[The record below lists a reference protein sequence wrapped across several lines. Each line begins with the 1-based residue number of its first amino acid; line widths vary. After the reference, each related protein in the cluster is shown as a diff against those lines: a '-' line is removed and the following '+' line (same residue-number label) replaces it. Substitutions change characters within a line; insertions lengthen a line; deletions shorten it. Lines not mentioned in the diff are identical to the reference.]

1 MEDGSE
7 TGRQQGKG
15 AHAHKQCPD
24 LRLAPRDGQRPD
36 LRLVPQG
43 EQCPDLRLPL
53 TEPAG
58 PARVTCPEGA
68 AAQLEGPAE
77 EAATVSVRRLPD
89 GDVGLWGGGGG
100 GGVVWQPG
108 PVWVTW
114 GRGKLLTDEGS
125 ASFLSISSRTSA
137 HWDCLL

>member
-24 LRLAPRDGQRPD
+24 LRLAPPDGQCPNLRLAPPDGQRPD
-36 LRLVPQG
+36 LRLAP
-43 EQCPDLRLPL
+43 PDGQRPYLRLAL

-89 GDVGLWGGGGG
+89 GDVGLWWG
-100 GGVVWQPG
+100 GGV
-108 PVWVTW
+108 
-114 GRGKLLTDEGS
+114 RYGS
-125 ASFLSISSRTSA
+125 LGLSG
-137 HWDCLL
+137 